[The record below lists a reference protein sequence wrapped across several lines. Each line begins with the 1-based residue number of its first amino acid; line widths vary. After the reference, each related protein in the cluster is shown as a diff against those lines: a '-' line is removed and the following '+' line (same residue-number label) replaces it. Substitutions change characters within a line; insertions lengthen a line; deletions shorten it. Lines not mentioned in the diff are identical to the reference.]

1 MTVAVIWLI
10 VGLALISA
18 EVLSG
23 EFVLLMLG
31 GGAFAAAV
39 AALLGLPVLGS
50 ALVFGGVS
58 VLLLFAVRP
67 ALRRR
72 LDRGISAHVMH
83 TQALV
88 GGDGVVVDRVDGLGG
103 RVKIGGDVWS
113 AKALNGAEVIEPGAH
128 VTIVTINGATA
139 MVVSKD

>member
-1 MTVAVIWLI
+1 MTAAVIWLI
-10 VGLALISA
+10 AGLALISA

-39 AALLGLPVLGS
+39 AALLGLPLLGS
-50 ALVFGGVS
+50 ALVFGGAS

-72 LDRGISAHVMH
+72 LDRGIDPGVMH
-83 TQALV
+83 HRALV
-88 GGDGVVVDRVDGLGG
+88 GNTAFVVTRVDGHSGQVRIGGELWSARLLGG
-103 RVKIGGDVWS
+103 DD
-113 AKALNGAEVIEPGAH
+113 VIEPGAK
-128 VTIVTINGATA
+128 VTVMDISGATA
-139 MVVSKD
+139 LVVPQD